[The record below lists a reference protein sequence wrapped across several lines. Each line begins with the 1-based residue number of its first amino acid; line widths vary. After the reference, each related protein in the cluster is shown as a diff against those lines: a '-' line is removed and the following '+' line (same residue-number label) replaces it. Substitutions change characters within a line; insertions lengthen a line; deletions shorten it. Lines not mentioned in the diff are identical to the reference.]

1 MPEPSILENAALET
15 VVNLDA
21 PALKASVENLRKKHP
36 KECNAALAA
45 RIFSGTVFRVSAG
58 GLAGGLV
65 ANPFTALATTL
76 TELFYTMKD
85 EVEATAKVALVYDR
99 DFDLDG
105 DARWELLVPVLGI
118 GAVSQVCAQFG
129 IRGGMNVTRAGIKKC
144 LSKETLKQFK
154 KGMLKYVG
162 LKVTQKGVVTKTL
175 PIVGGLIGGAW
186 NWLEVCGVRA
196 RAIDYFEGRP
206 LSAVPPEGGGSSST
220 ASSQPA
226 AAAAAGAEGRWACA
240 VCTLQNSAA
249 AARCE
254 ACETPRGAVAP
265 VAPVSRE
272 AARADAATF
281 QPVGVGCCS

>member
-1 MPEPSILENAALET
+1 M
-15 VVNLDA
+15 
-21 PALKASVENLRKKHP
+21 
-36 KECNAALAA
+36 
-45 RIFSGTVFRVSAG
+45 
-58 GLAGGLV
+58 
-65 ANPFTALATTL
+65 
-76 TELFYTMKD
+76 
-85 EVEATAKVALVYDR
+85 YDR

-105 DARWELLVPVLGI
+105 ETARWELLVPVLGI

-129 IRGGMNVTRAGIKKC
+129 IRGMMNVTRAGIKKC
-144 LSKETLKQFK
+144 LSKETHKQFK

-162 LKVTQKGVVTKTL
+162 LKVTQKGVVNSTL
-175 PIVGGLIGGAW
+175 PILGGVIGGVW

-196 RAIDYFEGRP
+196 RAINYFEGRP

>member
-1 MPEPSILENAALET
+1 MPEPSILENALET
-15 VVNLDA
+15 VNLDA

-45 RIFSGTVFRVSAG
+45 RIFSGTAFWASTTGVAT
-58 GLAGGLV
+58 GLAT
-65 ANPFTALATTL
+65 NPLAALPAAVTDLSITL
-76 TELFYTMKD
+76 SI
-85 EVEATAKVALVYDR
+85 EVQATAKVALVYDP
-99 DFDLDG
+99 DFFDG
-105 DARWELLVPVLGI
+105 ENARWELLVPVLGI
-118 GAVSQVCAQFG
+118 NAVSQVTREFG
-129 IRGGMNVTRAGIKKC
+129 IRGVMNVTRAGIKKY
-144 LSKETLKQFK
+144 LSKETLKYFK
-154 KGMLKYVG
+154 KGMLKYFG
-162 LKVTQKGVVTKTL
+162 LKVTQKAFVTKTL

-206 LSAVPPEGGGSSST
+206 LSAVPPEGGGSST

-281 QPVGVGCCS
+281 QLVGVGCCS

>member
-36 KECNAALAA
+36 TECNAALAA

-65 ANPFTALATTL
+65 ANPFTALPLAIA
-76 TELFYTMKD
+76 ELFATMKD

-129 IRGGMNVTRAGIKKC
+129 IRP
-144 LSKETLKQFK
+144 
-154 KGMLKYVG
+154 
-162 LKVTQKGVVTKTL
+162 GV
-175 PIVGGLIGGAW
+175 
-186 NWLEVCGVRA
+186 
-196 RAIDYFEGRP
+196 
-206 LSAVPPEGGGSSST
+206 
-220 ASSQPA
+220 
-226 AAAAAGAEGRWACA
+226 
-240 VCTLQNSAA
+240 
-249 AARCE
+249 
-254 ACETPRGAVAP
+254 
-265 VAPVSRE
+265 
-272 AARADAATF
+272 
-281 QPVGVGCCS
+281 

>member
-36 KECNAALAA
+36 TECNAALAA

-65 ANPFTALATTL
+65 ANPFTALPLAIA
-76 TELFYTMKD
+76 ELFATMKD

-129 IRGGMNVTRAGIKKC
+129 IRGMMNVTRAGIKKC

-162 LKVTQKGVVTKTL
+162 LKVTQKGVVNSTL

-186 NWLEVCGVRA
+186 NWLEVYGVRA
-196 RAIDYFEGRP
+196 RAINYFEGRP